1 MKTTKAIP
9 MILMAL
15 SLGAFGAIVTAAEHK
30 GHSTMSME
38 MAHEPH
44 HVLAMAYHQN
54 LATFAKAL
62 HGQIEGASSVNLE
75 FARATVAEMR
85 RSFDQM
91 KQHRQACMQ
100 AMSAEMQA
108 KMKGKMEQMEPHQNQ
123 LNDQLT
129 ALEQEVQSA
138 APDPKK
144 VSTLASNV
152 LTHLDA
158 MSQMHPGSR
167 GKKMKMEMR

>member
-1 MKTTKAIP
+1 MKPTKAIS

-15 SLGAFGAIVTAAEHK
+15 SLGAFGAIATAAEHK

-44 HVLAMAYHQN
+44 HVLAMAYHRN

-62 HGQIEGASSVNLE
+62 HEQTAGASSVNLE
-75 FARATVAEMR
+75 FARAAVAEMR

-91 KQHRQACMQ
+91 KQHHQACMQ

-108 KMKGKMEQMEPHQNQ
+108 KMKGKMQQMETHQNQ

-138 APDPKK
+138 TPDPKK

-158 MSQMHPGSR
+158 MSKMHQGSR
-167 GKKMKMEMR
+167 GKKMKMKM

>member
-1 MKTTKAIP
+1 MKTTRIVS
-9 MILMAL
+9 MTLMAL
-15 SLGAFGAIVTAAEHK
+15 SLGAFGAMATAAEHK
-30 GHSTMSME
+30 GHSAMSME

-44 HVLAMAYHQN
+44 HVLAMAYHRN

-62 HGQIEGASSVNLE
+62 HEQTTGASSVNLE
-75 FARATVAEMR
+75 FARAAVAEMR

-91 KQHRQACMQ
+91 KQHHQACMQ

-108 KMKGKMEQMEPHQNQ
+108 KMKDKMQQMEPHHNQ

-129 ALEQEVQSA
+129 ALEQEVQSP
-138 APDPKK
+138 APDSKK

-152 LTHLDA
+152 LTHLDE
-158 MSQMHPGSR
+158 MSKMHRGSR
-167 GKKMKMEMR
+167 GKQMKMKM

>member
-1 MKTTKAIP
+1 MKTTKVISV
-9 MILMAL
+9 ILVAL
-15 SLGAFGAIVTAAEHK
+15 SLGAFGAIATAAEHK

-44 HVLAMAYHQN
+44 HVLAMAYHHN

-62 HGQIEGASSVNLE
+62 QEQTAGVSSVNLE
-75 FARATVAEMR
+75 FARAAVAEMR

-91 KQHRQACMQ
+91 KQHHQQCMQ
-100 AMSAEMQA
+100 TMSAEMQA

-138 APDPKK
+138 APDPTK
-144 VSTLASNV
+144 VSTLASSV

-158 MSQMHPGSR
+158 MSKMHQRSR
-167 GKKMKMEMR
+167 GKKMKM

>member
-1 MKTTKAIP
+1 MKPTKAIS

-15 SLGAFGAIVTAAEHK
+15 SLGAFGAIATAAEHK

-44 HVLAMAYHQN
+44 HVLAMAYHRN

-62 HGQIEGASSVNLE
+62 HEQTAGASSVNLE
-75 FARATVAEMR
+75 FARAAVAEMR

-91 KQHRQACMQ
+91 KQHHQACMQ
-100 AMSAEMQA
+100 TMSVEMQA
-108 KMKGKMEQMEPHQNQ
+108 KMKDKMQQMESHQNQ

-129 ALEQEVQSA
+129 ALEQEVQSP

-144 VSTLASNV
+144 VSTLASSV
-152 LTHLDA
+152 LTHLAA
-158 MSQMHPGSR
+158 MSKMHQRSR
-167 GKKMKMEMR
+167 GKNMKMKM

>member
-1 MKTTKAIP
+1 MKTTKLVA
-9 MILMAL
+9 MSLMAL
-15 SLGAFGAIVTAAEHK
+15 SLGAFGAIATAAEHK
-30 GHSTMSME
+30 GHSPMGME

-44 HVLAMAYHQN
+44 HVLAMAYHRN

-62 HGQIEGASSVNLE
+62 HDQTAGASAVNVE
-75 FARATVAEMR
+75 FARTAVAEMR
-85 RSFDQM
+85 RSLDQM
-91 KQHRQACMQ
+91 KQQHQACMQ
-100 AMSAEMQA
+100 AMSAEMQT
-108 KMKGKMEQMEPHQNQ
+108 KMKDKMLQMEPHQGQ
-123 LNDQLT
+123 LNEQLT

-158 MSQMHPGSR
+158 MSKMYHGSR
-167 GKKMKMEMR
+167 GKKMKM

>member
-1 MKTTKAIP
+1 MKTTKLVA
-9 MILMAL
+9 MSLMAL
-15 SLGAFGAIVTAAEHK
+15 SLGAFGAIATAAEHK
-30 GHSTMSME
+30 GHSPMGME

-44 HVLAMAYHQN
+44 HVLAMAYHRN

-62 HGQIEGASSVNLE
+62 HDQTAKASSVNVE
-75 FARATVAEMR
+75 FARTAVAEMR

-91 KQHRQACMQ
+91 KQQHQACMQ

-108 KMKGKMEQMEPHQNQ
+108 KMKDKMQQMEPHQSQ
-123 LNDQLT
+123 LNEQLT

-158 MSQMHPGSR
+158 MSKMYHGSR
-167 GKKMKMEMR
+167 GKKMKM